1 MPIDIGE
8 LIAARAVSLVGVPFR
23 LRGRNVDA
31 GLDCIGV
38 VAGAL
43 SCTGHAFDV
52 PKDYTLRGGH
62 DGRISSF
69 FVNSCFGMVVGE
81 AMQSG
86 DILSLR
92 PAINQAHLAIITTGG
107 AVHAHA
113 GLGRVVLTPLPLPW
127 PVIGHWRYIGD

>member
-1 MPIDIGE
+1 MPTDVGAR
-8 LIAARAVSLVGVPFR
+8 IAARAASLVGVPFR
-23 LRGRNVDA
+23 LRGRNKDA

-38 VAGAL
+38 VANAL

-62 DGRISSF
+62 DGRIFEF
-69 FVNSCFGMVVGE
+69 FGDNCFSVVVGRVT
-81 AMQSG
+81 QPG

-92 PAINQAHLAIITTGG
+92 PAIHQAHLAIITTGG

-113 GLGRVVLTPLPLPW
+113 GLGTVVLTPLPLPW
-127 PVIGHWRYIGD
+127 PVTGHWRYIGG

>member
-1 MPIDIGE
+1 MPTDVGDR
-8 LIAARAVSLVGVPFR
+8 IAARAASLVGVPFR

-38 VAGAL
+38 VADAL
-43 SCTGHAFDV
+43 SCTGRAFDV

-62 DGRISSF
+62 DGPISGF
-69 FVNSCFGMVVGE
+69 FGRSCFGVVIGE
-81 AMQSG
+81 PVQPG

-92 PAINQAHLAIITTGG
+92 PAIHQAHLAITTAGG

-113 GLGRVVLTPLPLPW
+113 GLRRVVLTPLPLPW

>member
-23 LRGRNVDA
+23 LRGRNVDV

-62 DGRISSF
+62 DGRIFSF
-69 FVNSCFGMVVGE
+69 FVNSCFVMVVGE
-81 AMQSG
+81 VMQSG

-92 PAINQAHLAIITTGG
+92 PAIDQAHLAIITTGG

>member
-1 MPIDIGE
+1 MPTDVGDC
-8 LIAARAVSLVGVPFR
+8 IAARAIALVGIPFR

-38 VAGAL
+38 VADAL

-52 PKDYTLRGGH
+52 PKDYTLRGDH
-62 DGRISSF
+62 AGRISGF
-69 FVNSCFGMVVGE
+69 FGCSCFGVVVGE
-81 AMQSG
+81 AVQPG
-86 DILSLR
+86 DILWLR
-92 PAINQAHLAIITTGG
+92 PEIHQAHLAIITTGG

-127 PVIGHWRYIGD
+127 PAIGHWRYIGD